1 MSIDRKVW
9 LQTFDGINFPP
20 WPCPTCGR
28 GLLGLTENSYSEG
41 QTVDHTQSGQFG
53 DSGIKSSH
61 GVFTAQL
68 HCMNQVCN
76 ENVVTCGTYSY
87 SSSSAKM
94 IPINKTFELQFLLP
108 SPYIFPIPNTCPE
121 SIASEVRRAFSL
133 FWFDANSS
141 GNRIRVSIELL
152 LDHLKVKKR
161 TIKNHKYHLLS
172 LHDRIIEFHPTNP
185 DLGEKLLA
193 IKWIGNYSSH
203 TQKINKE
210 NLLDDFELIQY
221 VLEEIFGQS
230 RKKLSAMARTIN
242 KRKGLP
248 KT

>member
-9 LQTFDGINFPP
+9 LQTFDGIIFPP

-28 GLLGLTENSYSEG
+28 GHLELTENSYSED
-41 QTVDHTQSGQFG
+41 QAVDLAQSGQFG
-53 DSGIKSSH
+53 DSGIKSSY
-61 GVFTAQL
+61 GVFTAHL

-76 ENVVTCGTYSY
+76 EKAITCGTYS
-87 SSSSAKM
+87 SSSSLEKM
-94 IPINKTFELQFLLP
+94 VPKNKIFELQFLHP
-108 SPYIFPIPNTCPE
+108 SPYIFPIPNACPE
-121 SIASEVRRAFSL
+121 IIASEVRRAFSL

-152 LDHLKVKKR
+152 LDHLRVKKR
-161 TIKNHKYHLLS
+161 TKGNHKYHLLS
-172 LHDRIIEFHPTNP
+172 LNDRIIEFHPTNP
-185 DLGEKLLA
+185 DIGEKLLA
-193 IKWIGNYSSH
+193 IKWIGNYGSH
-203 TQKINKE
+203 TQKISKE

-230 RKKLSAMARTIN
+230 RKKLSAKARAIN
-242 KRKGLP
+242 RRKGLP